1 MAHKPQNAA
10 NENRSA
16 YGDPTFDRELNVFRC
31 LFSLEAPV
39 VLEVVDRLGLQ
50 PDDFF
55 AEPRRDLFNAIIT
68 TAHRAIDAGEKDV
81 EVSPALV
88 EYTLEEEGK
97 LSEAARGALFAS
109 MTGNPYTGTTDN
121 LWVLESHVQ
130 AMRSERMWREL
141 GQSAGEFIAIVQI
154 RDRKQLLEFF
164 VRFQSLKDLF
174 EQTGG
179 GVVD

>member
-10 NENRSA
+10 NDKRSA

-31 LFSLEAPV
+31 LFSLKAPV

-68 TAHRAIDAGEKDV
+68 TARRAIDAGEKDV

-130 AMRSERMWREL
+130 AMRSERMWRETAQINGAL
-141 GQSAGEFIAIVQI
+141 FAITQK
-154 RDRKQLLEFF
+154 RDRKQMPEVFDRFRSLE
-164 VRFQSLKDLF
+164 DLF
-174 EQTGG
+174 KQTGG
-179 GVVD
+179 GGVA

>member
-10 NENRSA
+10 NDKRSA

-31 LFSLEAPV
+31 LFSLKAPV
-39 VLEVVDRLGLQ
+39 VLETVDRLGLQ
-50 PDDFF
+50 PDDFY

-68 TAHRAIDAGEKDV
+68 TARRAIDAGEKDV

-109 MTGNPYTGTTDN
+109 MTGHPYTGTTDN
-121 LWVLESHVQ
+121 LWVLDNHVK
-130 AMRSERMWREL
+130 AMRCERMWREFA
-141 GQSAGEFIAIVQI
+141 QFAGEFMAITEK
-154 RDRKQLLEFF
+154 RDRKQVPEVFAHMRFLE
-164 VRFQSLKDLF
+164 DLF
-174 EQTGG
+174 KQTGG
-179 GVVD
+179 GGVA